1 MDRNV
6 NNCTPRHWHT
16 ELLTREA
23 GPSGPRPPSRIWGSW
38 RARPEYKNSGPAWTR
53 RLWRP
58 LVCTPLWRPAL
69 YAAPRGPI
77 ADATAHERR
86 LRGDGFGD
94 GFGGDFSLA
103 GCSTGGDSA
112 PVLASTALSA
122 VGSAGS
128 LRLRVGGSSPSSG
141 AP

>member
-1 MDRNV
+1 MD
-6 NNCTPRHWHT
+6 
-16 ELLTREA
+16 
-23 GPSGPRPPSRIWGSW
+23 
-38 RARPEYKNSGPAWTR
+38 TR
-53 RLWRP
+53 RFWRP
-58 LVCTPLWRPAL
+58 LL
-69 YAAPRGPI
+69 YAPRRGPI
-77 ADATAHERR
+77 ADATARERR

-128 LRLRVGGSSPSSG
+128 LRLRVAGSSPASG